1 MFGMGS
7 NSRSTDVGFDENPV
21 LREQVEENF
30 RFAAAASVAGI
41 VNAAIITAVLWSPQ
55 TVLTLMG
62 WVSAI
67 MLGTGLRFWALVD
80 NKRDIQKQT
89 PATVHARRIEFV
101 ALTNGLAWGAGTVLF
116 TLFANPTQYMLLL
129 MVCSGMMGASVTT
142 YTSMARAGVLFIAPL
157 ALGGLASLW
166 VHPSA
171 PSISGTLLLACYCV
185 LLVRSAKV
193 RERRFRARIQARE
206 ELATS
211 NETVKLLLND
221 FEEQSA
227 DWLWHVDRQGLIAGP
242 NKRFCEAAGRA
253 EALLENALF
262 ETLFTDSK
270 ERVMLHEHI
279 YGSFGFRNLTLKLV
293 IDGAPRWWTLS
304 GQPTADGGMRGV
316 ASDVTAQKRAEE
328 RVSYMAHYDGLTD
341 LANRFLFND
350 TLRRALKRRGKDH
363 QVAVLCLDLDSFKSV
378 NDSLGHPIGDKLLC
392 EVARRIEKVVREE
405 DLIARLGGDEF
416 AVLLQG
422 ADAGARAEKIADRII
437 ETVSDP
443 CVIDEQQVVTSCSIG
458 IAYSAN
464 EDADPT
470 LLMTHA
476 DLALYTAKE
485 NGRNRFAFFEPGMDK
500 AAKERRDLEMDLRA
514 AISLNEFE
522 LYFQPLVNIDTG
534 QTVSYEALI
543 RWNHPT
549 RGIVMPDDFIPI
561 AEESGLIVQLGEW
574 VIRNAAR
581 EVANWPEHLHVSINL
596 SPAQMRSTNLLP
608 TVFGAIAQAGI
619 DPDRLELEITE
630 NVLLNDSAVNIA
642 TLHKLRDFGVRISL
656 DDFGTGYS
664 SLNYL
669 RSFPFDKIKID
680 KCFVSGLADNPDCQA
695 IVRAVTG
702 LASNL
707 GMVTTAE
714 GVEEESQLELLR
726 NEGCTEAQG
735 FLFARPGQSS
745 QFTDLRVNP
754 KAQPTSGV
762 AMLPAAKIDVT
773 SAPSRSIEET
783 GSEESKSDHPAAQRK
798 VRG

>member
-1 MFGMGS
+1 MIEAEKT
-7 NSRSTDVGFDENPV
+7 SRVADTGYDKNPE

-41 VNAAIITAVLWSPQ
+41 VNAAILSAVLWSSQ
-55 TVLTLMG
+55 TALPLFG
-62 WVSAI
+62 WGCAI
-67 MLGTGLRFWALVD
+67 LLGTALRFWALND
-80 NKRDIQKQT
+80 NKRDNLKQI
-89 PATVHARRIEFV
+89 PATTHARRIEAV
-101 ALTNGLAWGAGTVLF
+101 ALINGLAWGAGTVLF
-116 TLFANPTQYMLLL
+116 TLFASPTQYMLLL

-142 YTSMARAGVLFIAPL
+142 YTSMARAGIMFIAPL
-157 ALGGLASLW
+157 GLGGLASLW

-171 PSISGTLLLACYCV
+171 PAISGTLLLACYSA
-185 LLVRSAKV
+185 LLIRSANV
-193 RERRFRARIQARE
+193 RERRFRARIKARE

-211 NETVKLLLND
+211 NATVKLLLND

-227 DWLWHVDRQGLIAGP
+227 DWLWQVDQEGLIIDP
-242 NKRFCEAAGRA
+242 SKRFCEAAGRA
-253 EALLENALF
+253 EALLENAPF
-262 ETLFTDSK
+262 ETLFTKSK
-270 ERVMLHEHI
+270 EQVMLNERIH
-279 YGSFGFRNLTLKLV
+279 GAFGFRNLTLKLV
-293 IDGAPRWWTLS
+293 VDGAPRWWTLS
-304 GQPTADGGMRGV
+304 GQPAADGGMRGV

-350 TLRRALKRRGKDH
+350 TLRRALKRRGKDS

-392 EVARRIEKVVREE
+392 EIARRIEKVVRGG
-405 DLIARLGGDEF
+405 DLVARLGGDEF

-422 ADAGARAEKIADRII
+422 DNASVRAEKIAERII
-437 ETVSDP
+437 EHVSEP
-443 CVIDEQQVVTSCSIG
+443 CIVDEQQVVTSCSVG
-458 IAYSAN
+458 IACSAS
-464 EDADPT
+464 ETADPT
-470 LLMTHA
+470 ILMTHA

-522 LYFQPLVNIDTG
+522 LHFQPLVNIDTG

-543 RWNHPT
+543 RWNHST
-549 RGIVMPDDFIPI
+549 RGVVMPDDFIPI

-574 VIRNAAR
+574 VIRNAAQ

-596 SPAQMRSTNLLP
+596 SPAQMRSTNLIP
-608 TVFGAIAQAGI
+608 TVFSAVAQAGI
-619 DPDRLELEITE
+619 DPQRLELEITE

-726 NEGCTEAQG
+726 SEGCTEAQG

-745 QFTDLRVNP
+745 QFTDLRVNS
-754 KAQPTSGV
+754 KVQPASNV
-762 AMLPAAKIDVT
+762 AKLPEAKIDVDPKQ
-773 SAPSRSIEET
+773 SPPLRDSDNK
-783 GSEESKSDHPAAQRK
+783 ESKGGRRATRRG
-798 VRG
+798 VRR